1 MTLAVL
7 LLGLGLMLLF
17 AEALVPSFGVLTL
30 LATLSIIGASV
41 FAFRDGYG
49 PAFLVAVCVFVP
61 AVILIALKVFPRS
74 PLGKHFVSGGFS
86 FEDGRAVDRRDEG
99 LLGSEGTVLSQ
110 LRPAGVARLADRRVD
125 VVSRGEWI
133 EAGALVRVIEL
144 QGNRVVVARASES
157 AAEVRSTGA
166 PPSGTA
172 AGTGT

>member
-1 MTLAVL
+1 M
-7 LLGLGLMLLF
+7 
-17 AEALVPSFGVLTL
+17 
-30 LATLSIIGASV
+30 
-41 FAFRDGYG
+41 
-49 PAFLVAVCVFVP
+49 
-61 AVILIALKVFPRS
+61 
-74 PLGKHFVSGGFS
+74 SGGFS